1 MERGKDRFASKF
13 DLIELVAKY
22 QLTSAANM

>member
-1 MERGKDRFASKF
+1 MERGKDRFTSKF
-13 DLIELVAKY
+13 DVIELVAEY